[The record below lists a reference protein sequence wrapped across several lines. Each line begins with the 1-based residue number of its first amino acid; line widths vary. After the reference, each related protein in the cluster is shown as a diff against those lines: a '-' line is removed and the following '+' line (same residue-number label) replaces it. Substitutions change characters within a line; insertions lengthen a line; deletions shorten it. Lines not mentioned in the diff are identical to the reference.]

1 MNIYLRTIE
10 PDILGGGLGL
20 FAPGVE
26 FAENR
31 FPGTGIWLVSNWGVL
46 EVGVVGVVLGLI
58 VAAGAPRGGLLIA
71 RVGRG
76 DGRGAHDVGPP
87 FLGGLSIWMMIGC

>member
-31 FPGTGIWLVSNWGVL
+31 ILGTGIWLVSNWGVL
-46 EVGVVGVVLGLI
+46 EVGVVLGLI
-58 VAAGAPRGGLLIA
+58 VAAGTPRGGLLIA

-87 FLGGLSIWMMIGC
+87 FLGGLCIWMMMIGC